1 MERNNF
7 TWMPIKQK
15 YWVRSCDFANQI
27 IWLPIMNFRH
37 MFMTMTRMA
46 GLISWTIEVQEL
58 LFDITYKVFVN
69 YPSHRNYSTAWE
81 RYFISDH
88 DELKDWITYAEKRDC
103 ISYSAIILKKITS
116 KNRKVVELC
125 LNSMVMRAFS
135 LKGNYQIFGE

>member
-1 MERNNF
+1 MCFCKANN
-7 TWMPIKQK
+7 MDS
-15 YWVRSCDFANQI
+15 YY
-27 IWLPIMNFRH
+27 
-37 MFMTMTRMA
+37 
-46 GLISWTIEVQEL
+46 EL
-58 LFDITYKVFVN
+58 QVYAYD
-69 YPSHRNYSTAWE
+69 H
-81 RYFISDH
+81 DH